1 MLKTKSKMVLSNKNK
16 PSVSSIRSKSVGSK
30 RLPQAKDMLF
40 GQAFTTTLAGVSD
53 FLQPLGNVTFVLLLI
68 SLFVTLTLAVLYLL
82 KDTLREQIVKY
93 FTVSISLMV
102 LTGLLYSS
110 QDEANSQK
118 GVLASNFPSI
128 ESLQSSLGVIES
140 ELLEIK
146 QSTLRTEE
154 LVGDIA
160 ENTKENVKQTRQ
172 LNETITNTNEIIA
185 NKLDDINE
193 SFSQISKLGGL
204 IANPERPEEHY
215 HNLRVYEDKGDY
227 LNARRSYN
235 QYFSF
240 NLDYIDP
247 HLRYQTFL
255 KIQEGRAGAREVY
268 NSFFENDQRVVI
280 EYLKILLFNAPAR
293 TNLLK
298 DFISKNPDFA
308 PAHYELSKDF
318 SPSRTGQVTLGN
330 RILELE
336 ALEQFIRLNNEG
348 KFVRYFLDK
357 ALAAEW
363 IKYAEERL
371 QILNSGLNEIKE
383 TYFDDGA
390 IFQETNY
397 RNGVKEGEELVYKNK
412 NDSIT
417 VFDGLIVNHK
427 SQGRNINIKVSD
439 LSWHEDKNILTRR
452 NFYNKGEL
460 ERSVDI
466 TYYTTGETLNI
477 QTSTPASE
485 KSLAKLRS
493 KIEIE
498 KILIQNTKQTSLQ
511 YQINKCNDYENRNS
525 VACISSAGGG
535 FSSDWDIKAREK
547 EIRNLEDEMN
557 HAMDINGLYKF
568 YYKDGQIEEEGIHE
582 NGEKSSYSFF
592 SKDGMLE
599 ETGNIKNYFSPMGTD
614 FRFLDGPYERYHNNG
629 QLMMNG
635 EFKEGNFLAP
645 YKVFYDDG
653 SVYLDK
659 NSKGEYKKFDISK
672 RLILEIV
679 QTKCEKKKIY
689 TKVSNSKG
697 YEKAAYAC
705 FIKKSIDSE
714 GNAEKETIS
723 IRPFRSS
730 ANCLIPTHRCQGAS
744 PNFIGNFYD

>member
-1 MLKTKSKMVLSNKNK
+1 MVFSNKK
-16 PSVSSIRSKSVGSK
+16 KSLISSIRSKSVGSK
-30 RLPQAKDMLF
+30 ILPPAKVLLF
-40 GQAFTTTLAGVSD
+40 ELAFTGTLAVVSD
-53 FLQPLGNVTFVLLLI
+53 FLQPLGDITYILLLA
-68 SLFVTLTLAVLYLL
+68 SAFVTLTLTVLYLL
-82 KDTLREQIVKY
+82 KDALREKIVKY

-102 LTGLLYSS
+102 LSGLLYSS
-110 QDEANSQK
+110 QDEEGSQI

-160 ENTKENVKQTRQ
+160 ENAKENFEQTRQ
-172 LNETITNTNEIIA
+172 LNKTITNTSEIIA

-193 SFSQISKLGGL
+193 SFSQITKLGGL

-215 HNLRVYEDKGDY
+215 HNLRVYEGKGDY
-227 LNARRSYN
+227 LNARKSYN

-255 KIQEGRAGAREVY
+255 KIQEGRAGAREVF
-268 NSFFENDQRVVI
+268 NSFFENDQRAVI
-280 EYLKILLFNAPAR
+280 EYMKILLFDAPTR

-318 SPSRTGQVTLGN
+318 SPSRTGQDTLGN
-330 RILELE
+330 RILELKS
-336 ALEQFIRLNNEG
+336 LEQFIRLNNEG
-348 KFVRYFLDK
+348 KFIRYFLDK

-383 TYFDDGA
+383 AYFDDGT

-397 RNGVKEGEELVYKNK
+397 RNGIKEGEELVYKNK
-412 NDSIT
+412 NDYIT
-417 VFDGLIVNHK
+417 VFNGLIVNHK
-427 SQGRNINIKVSD
+427 SQGGDTNIKVSD
-439 LSWHEDKNILTRR
+439 LGWYENKNILTKR
-452 NFYNKGEL
+452 NFYNQGEL
-460 ERSVDI
+460 KRSIDI
-466 TYYTTGETLNI
+466 TYYSTGEI
-477 QTSTPASE
+477 FKIYTSTPASE
-485 KSLAKLRS
+485 KSLAKLKR
-493 KIEIE
+493 
-498 KILIQNTKQTSLQ
+498 LIQIQKNSIEFNERESLQ
-511 YQINKCNDYENRNS
+511 YQINKCDEWENRS
-525 VACISSAGGG
+525 SIECRISSVGG
-535 FSSDWDIKAREK
+535 FAADFEIKAKEK
-547 EIRNLEDEMN
+547 KIKNLEDEVN
-557 HAMDINGLYKF
+557 YAMAKNGLYEY
-568 YYKDGQIEEEGIHE
+568 YYKDGQIEEGGIHE

-599 ETGNIKNYFSPMGTD
+599 EMGNIKNSFFPNGSHRGY
-614 FRFLDGPYERYHNNG
+614 LDGPYERYHNNG
-629 QLMMNG
+629 GLMMSGKFN
-635 EFKEGNFLAP
+635 EGNFLAP
-645 YKVFYDDG
+645 YKVYYDDG

-659 NSKGEYKKFDISK
+659 NSKGEYKKFDRTK

-679 QTKCEKKKIY
+679 PTKCEKKKIY
-689 TKVSNSKG
+689 SRASNSKG

-705 FIKKSIDSE
+705 FIKTSIDSE

-723 IRPFRSS
+723 IQPFRSN
-730 ANCLIPTHRCQGAS
+730 ANCLIPTHLCQGVS
-744 PNFIGNFYD
+744 PNFIGKFYEQ

>member
-1 MLKTKSKMVLSNKNK
+1 MVFSNKK
-16 PSVSSIRSKSVGSK
+16 KSLISGIRSKSVGSK

-40 GQAFTTTLAGVSD
+40 GQAFTATLAGVSD
-53 FLQPLGNVTFVLLLI
+53 FLQPLGNLTFVLLLI
-68 SLFVTLTLAVLYLL
+68 SVLVTLTLTVLYLL
-82 KDTLREQIVKY
+82 KDALREKIVKY
-93 FTVSISLMV
+93 FTVSISLMI

-160 ENTKENVKQTRQ
+160 ENTKENVEQTRQ
-172 LNETITNTNEIIA
+172 LNETIANTSEIIA

-268 NSFFENDQRVVI
+268 NSFFENDKRVVI
-280 EYLKILLFNAPAR
+280 EYLKILLFDAPAR

-308 PAHYELSKDF
+308 PAQYELSKDF

-330 RILELE
+330 KILEIE

-371 QILNSGLNEIKE
+371 QILNSELNEIKE
-383 TYFDDGA
+383 TYFDDGT

-412 NDSIT
+412 NDPIT
-417 VFDGLIVNHK
+417 VFDGVIVDHK

-439 LSWHEDKNILTRR
+439 LSWYEDKNILTKR
-452 NFYNKGEL
+452 NFYDNGEL

-466 TYYTTGETLNI
+466 TYYSTGEILNI

-493 KIEIE
+493 KIEMQ
-498 KILIQNTKQTSLQ
+498 KSLIQSTKESSLQ
-511 YQINKCNDYENRNS
+511 YQINKCDDNENRNS
-525 VACISSAGGG
+525 IECMVSSSGG
-535 FSSDWDIKAREK
+535 FSADWSIKAKEK
-547 EIRNLEDEMN
+547 EIKNLEDQMN
-557 HAMDINGLYKF
+557 YAMDINGLYKF

-592 SKDGMLE
+592 SKDGILE
-599 ETGNIKNYFSPMGTD
+599 EIGNIKNYFSTLGGTE

-629 QLMMNG
+629 QLMMSGKFN
-635 EFKEGNFLAP
+635 EGNFLAP
-645 YKVFYDDG
+645 YKVYYDDG

-659 NSKGEYKKFDISK
+659 NSKGEYKKFDRTK

-679 QTKCEKKKIY
+679 PTKCEKKKIY

-705 FIKKSIDSE
+705 FIKTSIDSE

-730 ANCLIPTHRCQGAS
+730 ANCLIPTHRCQGVS
-744 PNFIGNFYD
+744 PNFIGNFYEQ